1 LPLAIMLA
9 DCNTPRN
16 TARTGSSGTTDSATN
31 NSMNAGTSG
40 SMNNNNTSGM
50 RSSGGMYGNVYDPNN
65 YMQNPEKYKRPVD
78 LIKTGGWTYLTDWRV
93 NTNFT
98 PEAVGQWKLVPTPE
112 VASNW
117 VRDTSR
123 PETFASYW
131 TEEAV
136 LGRQQAKMAELAA
149 IAMSDSAM
157 NATGSLTKEGEN
169 TSTSNRGRATGS
181 VSSSRSAGRNNR
193 TNRTTESGT
202 TGTGTMSG
210 TTGSGTMSGTT
221 GSGTM
226 SGTTGT
232 GTMSG
237 TTGTGTMSGTT
248 GTGTMSG
255 TTGSGTMSG
264 TTGSGTMSGTTG
276 TGTMS
281 GTTGSGTTGSG
292 TTGSGTMSGTT
303 GSGTMSGTTGSGTMS
318 GTTGSGTM
326 SGTTGTGTMSGTTG
340 SGTMSGTTG
349 SGTTGSGTMS
359 GTTATETMSG
369 TSVSGTLSAMSGS
382 TDSTLIAVNG
392 NRFMMP
398 TINMY
403 IENGTF
409 TGYTGCNNIVG
420 TMKVDGNQLHFE
432 NSVPVANIQCIG
444 GFDQSAFLDR
454 LRRADSY
461 DVTNNQL
468 RLKQGGQVLLVF
480 DKNAK

>member
-1 LPLAIMLA
+1 MKKVLLVLPLAIMLA
-9 DCNTPRN
+9 DCNTPRS
-16 TARTGSSGTTDSATN
+16 TTRTGSSGTTDSATN
-31 NSMNAGTSG
+31 NSMNAGTSGSGSNSSAGTSG

-98 PEAVGQWKLVPTPE
+98 PEAVGQWQLVPTQE

-136 LGRQQAKMAELAA
+136 SARQQAKMAELAA
-149 IAMSDSAM
+149 MAMSDSAM
-157 NATGSLTKEGEN
+157 NATASSTTESGN

-181 VSSSRSAGRNNR
+181 ASSSRSTQRNNR
-193 TNRTTESGT
+193 TNRTTTGTMTGT
-202 TGTGTMSG
+202 TGTGT
-210 TTGSGTMSGTT
+210 TTGTGRTT
-221 GSGTM
+221 GT
-226 SGTTGT
+226 GTTGT

-237 TTGTGTMSGTT
+237 TTGTMSGTTGTGTTTDTTGTGTT

-255 TTGSGTMSG
+255 TTGNGTMG
-264 TTGSGTMSGTTG
+264 
-276 TGTMS
+276 
-281 GTTGSGTTGSG
+281 
-292 TTGSGTMSGTT
+292 
-303 GSGTMSGTTGSGTMS
+303 
-318 GTTGSGTM
+318 
-326 SGTTGTGTMSGTTG
+326 
-340 SGTMSGTTG
+340 
-349 SGTTGSGTMS
+349 
-359 GTTATETMSG
+359 A
-369 TSVSGTLSAMSGS
+369 TSVSGTLSAMSS
-382 TDSTLIAVNG
+382 NTDSTLIAVNG

-398 TINMY
+398 IINMY

-468 RLKQGGQVLLVF
+468 RLKQGSQVLMVF
-480 DKNAK
+480 DKKAKL